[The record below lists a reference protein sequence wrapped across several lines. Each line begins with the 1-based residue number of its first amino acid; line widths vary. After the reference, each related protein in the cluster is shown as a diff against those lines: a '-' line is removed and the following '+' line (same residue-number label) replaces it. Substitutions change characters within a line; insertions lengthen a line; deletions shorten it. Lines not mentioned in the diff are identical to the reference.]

1 MKPALSVIFF
11 TVSSGAGLGLAVWL
25 LAMQLAG
32 RVDAS
37 NRQFWLAFAV
47 AALLVTAGLISST
60 LHLANPRN
68 AWRAFARFRSSW
80 LSREGVLAVALYP
93 IAALHAWLSFRQADA
108 ARVTGLLLI
117 VLSISTVVC
126 TAMIY
131 ACLKTVPRW
140 RTWHTPVSYL
150 LYALAAGGLIWIAVS
165 AFGGA
170 SLAGTGLVLWLAG
183 AAALVKLLYFAKF
196 SQRVHATLNQALA
209 VPETAPAGR
218 MQGKVR
224 LLDAGHSRGTFLT
237 DEFGFVLARS
247 RARTLRLAMFVLTLP
262 VPLVLLMAGSAGQGG
277 ALPIAAAVLCFLG
290 GVLLERWLFFAQAE
304 HVVRLYHGQQRV

>member
-25 LAMQLAG
+25 LVMQLTG
-32 RVDAS
+32 QVDAS
-37 NRQFWLAFAV
+37 QSLFWLGFSV
-47 AALLVTAGLISST
+47 AAVLVTAGLISST

-93 IAALHAWLSFRQADA
+93 MAALHAWLSVQQADA
-108 ARVTGLLLI
+108 ARITGLLLI
-117 VLSISTVVC
+117 ALSLSTVVC

-150 LYALAAGGLIWIAVS
+150 LYALAAGGLIWAALCAV
-165 AFGGA
+165 AGA
-170 SLAGTGLVLWLAG
+170 PVTGAGLAMWLA
-183 AAALVKLLYFAKF
+183 ACAALVKLLFFAKF

-209 VPETAPAGR
+209 VPDTAPTGR

-224 LLDAGHSRGTFLT
+224 LLDAGHSQGTFLT

-247 RARTLRLAMFVLTLP
+247 RASTLRLTMFVLTLP
-262 VPLVLLMAGSAGQGG
+262 VPLVLLRAGSAGQGG
-277 ALPIAAAVLCFLG
+277 VGLLAAAAICFLG

>member
-1 MKPALSVIFF
+1 
-11 TVSSGAGLGLAVWL
+11 VWL
-25 LAMQLAG
+25 LVMQLIG
-32 RVDAS
+32 RVDGS
-37 NRQFWLAFAV
+37 QRLFWLAFVLAAV
-47 AALLVTAGLISST
+47 LVTAGLISST
-60 LHLANPRN
+60 LHLANRRN

-93 IAALHAWLSFRQADA
+93 IAALHAWLSVHQPDA
-108 ARVTGLLLI
+108 ARITGLLLI
-117 VLSISTVVC
+117 VLSLATVVC

-140 RTWHTPVSYL
+140 RSWHTPVSYL
-150 LYALAAGGLIWIAVS
+150 LYALAAGGLLWIAL
-165 AFGGA
+165 AALEGA
-170 SLAGTGLVLWLAG
+170 SLSASGLVLWLAG

-262 VPLVLLMAGSAGQGG
+262 VPMVLLILGSAGQGG
-277 ALPIAAAVLCFLG
+277 ALPIAAAALCFIG